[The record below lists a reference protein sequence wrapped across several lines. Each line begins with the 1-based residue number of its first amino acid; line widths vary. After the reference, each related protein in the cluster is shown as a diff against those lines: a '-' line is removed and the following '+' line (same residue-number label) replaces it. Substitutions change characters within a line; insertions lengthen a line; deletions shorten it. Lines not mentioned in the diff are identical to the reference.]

1 MEAPLRRLRQ
11 LAGPLP
17 TGEKRSDP
25 QSLLHFLAKLTKL
38 PAVPALQ
45 LIRERYVPAVEEQ
58 GDALMRL
65 RLLEGARP
73 EIERCLPELE
83 QAIEASFLPLPTE
96 TAATAVIA
104 DNCLKDLAFSYCR
117 VVAGLSD
124 CRLDNG
130 LARLLQ
136 QSTYRAMHTLLRRQ
150 MLAYRA
156 YARPSSSS
164 WQIMHD
170 LYGIARAH
178 GVATLDGEGN
188 IERLYLCALLMAYA
202 EPGKIP
208 RHSLNALRQAVE
220 LLSPFAGIIGDDESQ
235 HTPTALAGRF
245 WVRTDRGHPGRPLI
259 RVGSTRPPVPG
270 SLIVECRG
278 VISALDR
285 KLAQGLGSAHDIP
298 ENVLTTLRA
307 SLGGPLTRRFSRT
320 QFSPQTRLVAGMDN
334 ALALIAACAKDEGA
348 LDAILQNGSEWRVLD
363 ESPDGFGIRYLD
375 GTKWPLQAGDLV
387 VLQTSGGT
395 RPHVC
400 LVRRIANLKSRLEL
414 GLQMLS
420 PEASIIEIGGSEGK
434 PHQMG
439 LFLPRLPAFGG
450 SAGLLASPG
459 ALSNGALLRC
469 ETPEGGIGFW
479 KRGAHS
485 EHNGQV
491 EFHVLAPA
499 NSPT

>member
-11 LAGPLP
+11 LAGQLP
-17 TGEKRSDP
+17 AGEKHSDP
-25 QSLLHFLAKLTKL
+25 QSLLHFLEKLGNL

-45 LIRERYVPAVEEQ
+45 LMRERYVPGVEEQ
-58 GDALMRL
+58 DDAFMRL
-65 RLLEGARP
+65 RLLEAARP
-73 EIERCLPELE
+73 EIERCLPDLE
-83 QAIEASFLPLPTE
+83 RAIEASVLPLPAEIAT
-96 TAATAVIA
+96 TAVIA
-104 DNCLKDLAFSYCR
+104 DNCLKDLALAYCR

-124 CRLDNG
+124 RRLDSG

-136 QSTYRAMHTLLRRQ
+136 QSTCRAMHTLLRRQ

-202 EPGKIP
+202 EPSKIP

-220 LLSPFAGIIGDDESQ
+220 LLSPFAGIIEDDESQ
-235 HTPTALAGRF
+235 HAPTALAGRF

-285 KLAQGLGSAHDIP
+285 KLAQGLGPTHDIP
-298 ENVLTTLRA
+298 ENVLTALRA

-334 ALALIAACAKDEGA
+334 ALTLIAACAKDEGA
-348 LDAILQNGSEWRVLD
+348 LDTLMQHGSEWTVLD

-387 VLQTSGGT
+387 VLHTSGGS

-414 GLQMLS
+414 GLQILS
-420 PEASIIEIGGSEGK
+420 PEASVIEIGGSEGM
-434 PHQMG
+434 PRQMG

-450 SAGLLASPG
+450 SAGLLAFPG
-459 ALSNGALLRC
+459 VFTNGSLLRS
-469 ETPEGGIGFW
+469 EAPEDGIRFW
-479 KRGAHS
+479 RRGAHS
-485 EHNGQV
+485 ENNGQV

-499 NSPT
+499 DSPV